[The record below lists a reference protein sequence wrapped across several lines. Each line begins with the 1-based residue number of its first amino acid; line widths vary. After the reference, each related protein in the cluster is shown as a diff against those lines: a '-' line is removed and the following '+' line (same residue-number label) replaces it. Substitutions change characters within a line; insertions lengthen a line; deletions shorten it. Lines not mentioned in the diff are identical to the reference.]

1 MQQSIKDAFPRTS
14 QVKVMRRRVMQHDL
28 DLFAAVTGYTP
39 RTEQIPT
46 EPKEVAV
53 RVPTALK
60 AKAWSAAVL
69 HSYMNGR
76 RVKQIASKAVS
87 PEVADWMRKLSGH
100 AMERLQEA
108 QGRLTASRS
117 AIQPRTMRK
126 VA

>member
-1 MQQSIKDAFPRTS
+1 MQHSIQDAFGRTS

-28 DLFAAVTGYTP
+28 DLFAAISGYSP

-46 EPKEVAV
+46 EPKEIAV
-53 RVPTALK
+53 RVPTAMK

-69 HSYMNGR
+69 QSYMGTK
-76 RVKQIASKAVS
+76 RVKRIASKAVS
-87 PEVADWMRKLSGH
+87 PEVADWMRKMSGH

-117 AIQPRTMRK
+117 AIQPRSMRK